1 MKENDKNLVMIPTR
15 HNSDIQDAIIIEES
29 EKKNCPFILGNTIE
43 IDMQS
48 LEDDYLV
55 PVFSRDNNQTISHT
69 EFINTVSDAAQTYFQ
84 GEQFNAPVVRVSHEM
99 KLRTRKGT
107 GKLIENLQADDSG
120 SYFQRMM
127 FMIEIPSTH
136 YNVNGCNLNLQ
147 ICAVRSY
154 GETNLLGNSTQ
165 KQTFRVGIG
174 FLNSVCCNLN
184 LSTDGTKFDI
194 KVTNTADLYR
204 YCMELFE
211 RYDHKRHIE
220 NLKRLNDTYIDVRT
234 FAQFLGKC
242 RMYMALPQSIKSELG
257 LPEIILN
264 ESQINAAVRDYYTDV
279 NFGGMGKVITAW
291 QLYNLLTNYKNNYID
306 LSMERSVNAYEV
318 TNGMVQSINGT
329 DSTWNWFIE

>member
-1 MKENDKNLVMIPTR
+1 MENNRNYLE
-15 HNSDIQDAIIIEES
+15 IQDAIIIEES
-29 EKKNCPFILGNTIE
+29 EKKHCPFILGNTTE

-69 EFINTVSDAAQTYFQ
+69 EFINTVSDAAQTFFQ
-84 GEQFNAPVVRVSHEM
+84 GEQFNQPVVRVSHEM

-107 GKLIENLQADDSG
+107 GKLVENLQDDDSG
-120 SYFQRMM
+120 SYYQRLM
-127 FMIEIPSTH
+127 FIIEIPSIN

-204 YCMELFE
+204 YCMELFS
-211 RYDHKRHIE
+211 RYNHKKHIE
-220 NLKRLNDTYIDVRT
+220 ELKRLNDTIVDVKT

-242 RMYMALPQSIKSELG
+242 RMYQALPQSVKTQLG
-257 LPEIILN
+257 LPEMILN
-264 ESQINAAVRDYYTDV
+264 EAQINAAVRDFYTDE
-279 NFGGMGKVITAW
+279 NFGGMGKAITAW

-306 LSMERSVNAYEV
+306 LTMERSVNGYEIA
-318 TNGMVQSINGT
+318 NGIVHSINGT